1 MNNKNDTNN
10 KKTLDL
16 SPGTGNGVRQM
27 AFYGKGGIGKSTI
40 SSNIAAAYAE
50 SGLKTLVVGCDPK
63 ADCTRNLRGDADLPT
78 VLDVLREKGVS
89 KLGIGELVGGKQIEL
104 EEIICEGFE
113 GVLCVEAGGPE
124 PAIGCAGRGV
134 IVVVDLLKRLGVY
147 DDLGLDVIIYDVL
160 GDIVCGGF
168 GMPLRNGLADDVYVV
183 TSADYLAVYA
193 ANNICKGI
201 QRHADRGGSPLGGII
216 YNVRGAIDDFEL
228 VEEFAHS
235 VGTNVVGAIPSD
247 PLIMENEIY
256 GKTAMEHKPDS
267 EIAGVFREAAMRIY
281 ENRDRVSPTPLTKDE
296 LSGLAQRIR
305 QKTRDAL
312 GVQE

>member
-1 MNNKNDTNN
+1 MNA
-10 KKTLDL
+10 KKTPESTRD
-16 SPGTGNGVRQM
+16 TENGLRQI

-50 SGLKTLVVGCDPK
+50 MGLKTMVVGCDPK

-104 EEIICEGFE
+104 DEIVYEGFK
-113 GVLCVEAGGPE
+113 GALCVEAGGPE
-124 PAIGCAGRGV
+124 PAVGCAGRGV

-147 DDLGLDVIIYDVL
+147 SDLGLDVIIYDVL

-183 TSADYLAVYA
+183 TSADYMAVYA

-216 YNVRGAIDDFEL
+216 YNVRGAIDDREL

-256 GKTAMEHKPDS
+256 GKTAIEHKPDS

-281 ENRDRVSPTPLTKDE
+281 KNRDRVSPTPLTKEE

-312 GVQE
+312 EVRE